1 MLVKQMPDSILQF
14 IQDPGN
20 AWIMYGV
27 AAFFFIDGL
36 LLKMVGNKVFT
47 NKIGQLVG
55 GNEQEQQATSGAAKK
70 LIVISAYLTMFFG
83 VVLAVMTFLM
93 VRATS

>member
-1 MLVKQMPDSILQF
+1 MPESILHFVQN
-14 IQDPGN
+14 PEN

-36 LLKMVGNKVFT
+36 FLKMVGNKVFT
-47 NKIGQLVG
+47 SKIGQLVG
-55 GNEQEQQATSGAAKK
+55 GNAQEQQATSTTARK

-83 VVLAVMTFLM
+83 IVLAVMTFLM
-93 VRATS
+93 VQATS

>member
-1 MLVKQMPDSILQF
+1 MPESILQF
-14 IQDPGN
+14 IQNPEN

-55 GNEQEQQATSGAAKK
+55 GSEQEQQATSGVAKK

-83 VVLAVMTFLM
+83 IILAIMTFLM
-93 VRATS
+93 VQASA